1 MWEENSSADSVEFL
15 AVAQREGLLPPAAAA
30 SLSHESSERRI
41 PADKLAIERG
51 ILTAVQVE
59 IVETLLHP
67 RTAIVG
73 YEILGL
79 LGYGGMG
86 TVYRARQISLGRIV
100 ALKTVQL
107 AATTSQNRISRF
119 EREAQTVGKLLHPH
133 IVTAYDF
140 GRDGNRFYLAME
152 LVDGE
157 DLERRIS
164 RDGPLSEAM
173 TWGLIRQA
181 AAGLAQ
187 AAEFGVIHRDIKPA
201 NLLLVT
207 PPKGFP
213 LPFDLP
219 MVKIADFGLA
229 LMTKEHEPSRMDA
242 DHSVVGSPHYM
253 APEQLGRG
261 EVDLRADVYGLG
273 ATAYQMLI
281 GQPPFFGLTLEEVFV
296 AKRSRSPEPVSSLRD
311 DLSPDTV
318 ALVEEMLARD
328 PERRIANY
336 ALLMERIDAVL
347 PTSRLTSARVSP
359 KAVPPNST
367 DNRSG
372 GETKTSFGTLSEPMP
387 TVAAAPAPRRP
398 FEVIWRLATA
408 VALLVGVGY
417 GISVWRHWPQEAV
430 IQPGVDL
437 VPSGAPR
444 RLFDGQSLAKWQK
457 LDGDW
462 HTEEDEHGD
471 TVLAASGGLIARS
484 VMRESADD
492 QRLERIGH
500 YRLQF
505 KFRQRDAAAIE
516 LSFGL
521 RFVAPESEA
530 RLVLRVERERV
541 QLGRQA
547 ERSLQTEPIVP
558 AIPWSLDPQRDHEVR
573 IERQAGEWR
582 VSLDDR
588 LVGVSPLAAHEN
600 ERFRLSVT
608 AADESKQAWFKDF
621 VVVELVP
628 P

>member
-1 MWEENSSADSVEFL
+1 MWEENS
-15 AVAQREGLLPPAAAA
+15 AQILWNSWRSHSGKGCCRPRQPPVFRTKARN
-30 SLSHESSERRI
+30 RRI
-41 PADKLAIERG
+41 PADKLAMERG

-67 RTAIVG
+67 RTAITG

-107 AATTSQNRISRF
+107 AAATSQNRISRF
-119 EREAQTVGKLLHPH
+119 ERKAQTVGKLLHPH

-437 VPSGAPR
+437 VPSRPPSVVR
-444 RLFDGQSLAKWQK
+444 RSILGEMAETRRGLAHGRRRTRRHRAGGQW
-457 LDGDW
+457 
-462 HTEEDEHGD
+462 
-471 TVLAASGGLIARS
+471 R
-484 VMRESADD
+484 AD
-492 QRLERIGH
+492 R
-500 YRLQF
+500 
-505 KFRQRDAAAIE
+505 
-516 LSFGL
+516 
-521 RFVAPESEA
+521 
-530 RLVLRVERERV
+530 
-541 QLGRQA
+541 
-547 ERSLQTEPIVP
+547 
-558 AIPWSLDPQRDHEVR
+558 PQRH
-573 IERQAGEWR
+573 AGIR
-582 VSLDDR
+582 R
-588 LVGVSPLAAHEN
+588 RP
-600 ERFRLSVT
+600 T
-608 AADESKQAWFKDF
+608 
-621 VVVELVP
+621 P
-628 P
+628 